1 MKLLLVLIAMFFIS
15 CSSNTK
21 SVTKRDKSI
30 IICDKQNDCDIVR
43 VDSKGDR

>member
-1 MKLLLVLIAMFFIS
+1 MKLLLVLIAMFVIS
-15 CSSNTK
+15 CTSNTK

-43 VDSKGDR
+43 IETQGDR